1 MEDKLQPYRQPL
13 ITATGIILGFALN
26 VAAGWLPNAFRSG
39 RNIEFFMAIGTL
51 VHIPVYTIVIFRML
65 RRDYPKEKA
74 DSYYKKP
81 MILFISGISFFY
93 LSIICIMV
101 ESYLVNRH

>member
-1 MEDKLQPYRQPL
+1 MEDELRPYRQPL

-26 VAAGWLPNAFRSG
+26 VAAGWLPNAFKSG
-39 RNIEFFMAIGTL
+39 RTIELFMAIGTL
-51 VHIPVYTIVIFRML
+51 VHIPIYTIVMFRML

-74 DSYYKKP
+74 DAYYKKT

-93 LSIICIMV
+93 LTIICIMV
-101 ESYLVNRH
+101 ESYLKNRQ